1 MIPKQVVV
9 HRHGDSGINSTA
21 PWLKKTDQ
29 AGVTHIFQR
38 DSKNNTEKMK
48 KFFTKVNN
56 LFSNIKKFDKSS
68 IFSRLQTNDASHIGR
83 ISKAKSDQVLRSIH
97 SQLKSNSN
105 LGAPPPSEILIQGY
119 NIRFSNE
126 EYKA

>member
-48 KFFTKVNN
+48 KFLTKVNN
-56 LFSNIKKFDKSS
+56 LFSNVKKFDKSS
-68 IFSRLQTNDASHIGR
+68 MFSRLHTNDPSNIGR
-83 ISKAKSDQVLRSIH
+83 ISEAKSNQVLKSIH
-97 SQLKSNSN
+97 AQLRSNR
-105 LGAPPPSEILIQGY
+105 GAPPPSEILIQGY